1 MNLFAA
7 LAIGA
12 IVGGL
17 GAATVYFDP
26 RVPARHWIVAAGT
39 LNGALVGLLTG
50 FSLAPQSTWL
60 AAAGMGILYGVV
72 SILVVVLSKGKDAMG
87 HAMFM
92 VPSAAV
98 TGAITGVLVG
108 RFAF

>member
-1 MNLFAA
+1 MNIPAA

-12 IVGGL
+12 LVGAL

-26 RVPARHWIVAAGT
+26 RVPARHWIVMAGT

-50 FSLAPQSTWL
+50 FSLAPQSGWL
-60 AAAGMGILYGVV
+60 AAAGVGILYGVV
-72 SILVVVLSKGKDAMG
+72 TIAVVVLSKGKDALG

-92 VPSAAV
+92 IPSAAITGAV
-98 TGAITGVLVG
+98 TGMLVG
-108 RFAF
+108 GYAF